1 MAVRIVTDSA
11 CDLSGPVAEEAGVRI
26 VPLTIRF
33 GTEELLDRRDI
44 TPSEFWRR
52 CKASPVLPETA
63 APAPGAFQDAFEAAA
78 GDGRDEVLCL
88 TLSGG
93 VSATYQSAVTAAGAV
108 APEIAVEVIDTR
120 LLTMGQGLLALAA
133 AADAAAGADLASV
146 VAATYERMGRSRV
159 YGVVDTLEH
168 LQKGGRIGGAA
179 ALLGSLLSI
188 KPVIKVRD
196 GVVQEESKQRTRARS
211 LAYLADQVI
220 ADAPLDRLAVCNG
233 AAADIQVLLDRLA
246 DVEVAH
252 ELVVMELG
260 PVVGTHAG
268 PGAIGV
274 CYQIAEAPGSAS
286 GTSGTGPAV
295 PAG

>member
-11 CDLSGPVAEEAGVRI
+11 CDLSGPVAQEAGVRI

-33 GTEELLDRRDI
+33 GADELLDRRDI
-44 TPSEFWRR
+44 TPGEFWRR
-52 CKASPVLPETA
+52 CKESPVLPETA
-63 APAPGAFQDAFEAAA
+63 APPPGAFQEAFQEVA
-78 GDGRDEVLCL
+78 DGGQDQVLCL
-88 TLSGG
+88 TLSAG
-93 VSATYQSAVTAAGAV
+93 VSATYQSAVAAARAV
-108 APEIAVEVIDTR
+108 GPKVVVEVVDTR

-133 AADAAAGADLASV
+133 AADAARGDDLATV
-146 VAATYERMGRSRV
+146 TAATHERMGRSRV

-188 KPVIKVRD
+188 KPVIEVRD

-211 LAYLADQVI
+211 LAYLADRVV
-220 ADAPLDRLAVCNG
+220 ADAPLERLAVCNG

-246 DVEVAH
+246 SVEVAH

-268 PGAIGV
+268 PGSIGV
-274 CYQIAEAPGSAS
+274 CYQVAAPPDARPEGSE
-286 GTSGTGPAV
+286 TVPTT